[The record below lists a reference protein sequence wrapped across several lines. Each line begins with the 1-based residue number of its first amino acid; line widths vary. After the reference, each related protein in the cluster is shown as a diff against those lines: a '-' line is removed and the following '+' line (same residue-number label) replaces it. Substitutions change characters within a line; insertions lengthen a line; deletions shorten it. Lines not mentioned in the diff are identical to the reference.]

1 MTRWLISLAALLGC
15 ALLAQQEKSQP
26 QPQEPPEEDA
36 GLVVKEY
43 SFNPLQAAREVRVGH
58 FYAKKGSW
66 RAAASRFEEATKW
79 EPGNV
84 EAWLKLGEMREKLKD
99 DKGARE
105 AYAKVLELAPD
116 SKNAPALKKK
126 VAGKS

>member
-1 MTRWLISLAALLGC
+1 VLLLAALFGSSV
-15 ALLAQQEKSQP
+15 LAQQEKP
-26 QPQEPPEEDA
+26 PPEEPPEEDA
-36 GLVVKEY
+36 GLAVKEY
-43 SFNPLQAAREVRVGH
+43 SFNPLQAAREMKVGH

-66 RAAASRFEEATKW
+66 RAAATRFEEATKW

-105 AYAKVLELAPD
+105 AYSKYLDLAPD
-116 SKNAPALKKK
+116 AKNAAALKKK

>member
-1 MTRWLISLAALLGC
+1 V
-15 ALLAQQEKSQP
+15 LAQQEKP
-26 QPQEPPEEDA
+26 QPEEPPEEDA
-36 GLVVKEY
+36 GLAVKEY
-43 SFNPLQAAREVRVGH
+43 SFNPLQAAREMKVGH

-66 RAAASRFEEATKW
+66 RAAATRFEEATKW

-105 AYAKVLELAPD
+105 AYSKYVELAPD
-116 SKNAPALKKK
+116 AKNAAALKKK
-126 VAGKS
+126 IAGKS

>member
-1 MTRWLISLAALLGC
+1 MLLLAALFGSSV
-15 ALLAQQEKSQP
+15 LAQQEKP
-26 QPQEPPEEDA
+26 PPEEPPEEDA
-36 GLVVKEY
+36 GLAVKEY
-43 SFNPLQAAREVRVGH
+43 SFNPLQAAREMKVGH

-66 RAAASRFEEATKW
+66 RAAATRFEEATKW

-105 AYAKVLELAPD
+105 AYSKYLDLAPD
-116 SKNAPALKKK
+116 AKNAAALKKK